1 MLERLRTTP
10 WLRRAA
16 WSRGIGLAL
25 LLVAFFA
32 PLPSAALLA
41 VAIPGLA
48 LFLFGAFAWLVRTEE
63 PWLRRG
69 E

>member
-1 MLERLRTTP
+1 VLAALRTDP
-10 WLRRAA
+10 WRRRAA

-25 LLVAFFA
+25 LLIAFFV

-41 VAIPGLA
+41 VALPGFA
-48 LFLFGAFAWLVRTEE
+48 LFLFGAVAWLVRTEE